1 MTFNEELILLVVDK
15 GLIAGIA
22 ALVWFAFSQRQKIQ
36 DRAQLRIDAAE
47 QESRSLKRDSALR
60 SIDARIAFLERRLE
74 NLLWPLTLCMRKD
87 DAIWQRIPGL
97 YEDGT
102 QLPTKAGALVEL
114 GVLLPNHNRAV
125 EVIEQNFHL
134 VATESSLIGPMIQY
148 IRHVAVFRSLR
159 EAGFKLNPIDVN
171 EPFPTEFPERL
182 QGYLEQSMQELSDL
196 KQRRAEYATLA
207 T

>member
-15 GLIAGIA
+15 GIIAGIA
-22 ALVWFAFSQRQKIQ
+22 ALVWFAYSQSQKAL
-36 DRAQLRIDAAE
+36 DRAQSRIDAAE
-47 QESRSLKRDSALR
+47 QESRDLKRDSALR

-74 NLLWPLTLCMRKD
+74 SFLWPLTLCMRKD
-87 DAIWQRIPGL
+87 DAIWQRVPGL

-102 QLPTKAGALVEL
+102 QLPTKSGAIVEL
-114 GVLLPNHNRAV
+114 SVLLPNHNRAV

-134 VATESSLIGPMIQY
+134 VATESSLVGPMIQY

-159 EAGFKLNPIDVN
+159 EAGLKLNPIDVN
-171 EPFPTEFPERL
+171 EPFPTEFPEKL
-182 QGYLEQSMQELSDL
+182 QEHLEQSIQELSDL
-196 KQRRAEYATLA
+196 KQRRAEYATSA